1 MSRKFARLIERGD
14 TQVLATVDT
23 SDAEGAGDNDLV
35 LKIRTVTPG
44 GHGLTVAVEFG
55 NPRNLSIYE
64 ALAVF
69 TDERILETADK
80 ALQDMAPLDE
90 VTK

>member
-23 SDAEGAGDNDLV
+23 SEAGGADEHDLV
-35 LKIRTVTPG
+35 LKIRTVTPA
-44 GHGLTVAVEFG
+44 GHNLTLAIEFG
-55 NPRNLSIYE
+55 NPRGLSTYE
-64 ALAVF
+64 ALEIF
-69 TDERILETADK
+69 TDDAILRAADG
-80 ALQDMAPLDE
+80 ALADMAPLDE